1 MKEEY
6 EWTLV
11 NDKAELIGTG
21 AVLAEN
27 APNAY
32 REAFKQ
38 LDPDRQTAVL
48 KEEIQLNIHERG
60 QKDDS

>member
-11 NDKAELIGTG
+11 NDKAELIGAG
-21 AVLAEN
+21 AVLAEGE
-27 APNAY
+27 PNAY

-38 LDPDRQTAVL
+38 LDPDRQAAVL
-48 KEEIQLNIHERG
+48 KEEIQLNVHEHE
-60 QKDDS
+60 